1 MNNSDSI
8 TVSKVDDTVHGGGG
22 TEEGKSWFFVCVFV
36 VTPLE
41 STHWTATEWNQLSS
55 ASCVKSKK
63 KQVSGLILSL
73 N

>member
-1 MNNSDSI
+1 MNSSDSI
-8 TVSKVDDTVHGGGG
+8 TISKVDDTIRGGSG
-22 TEEGKSWFFVCVFV
+22 TEEGKSWFYFFVFV
-36 VTPLE
+36 VTPIE